1 VARRPKPAPPL
12 GDDPRAFVR
21 DALGYARR
29 IADDPTAASLHARL
43 ACERFLREHR
53 EAKKRDTR
61 WLFDEE
67 AATRAMLFASMMPNI
82 KGPEANKPIRLM
94 DWQKFVYANIFGF
107 KERDR
112 PDTRRFRQA
121 VVYVPKGNGKTTIS
135 APLAMFMTF
144 GEQEG
149 GAEGYAA
156 AVTRDQARILFD
168 TAQNMV
174 RRSPEMQKRW
184 HVGVLTNS
192 IFQEATASRF
202 IPISSDAKALDGLNV
217 AVAVCDE
224 IGSHRTSEV
233 YDALITAMGKRR
245 QPFLLSI
252 STATS
257 NSSGIGKQ
265 VWDYLMRVLT
275 GGQDDDRL
283 FGIIYSIDDQD
294 DPWEEATWIKAN
306 PGWGHSVQP
315 DAIRAIMRQ
324 ARNNPAQEMSART
337 RHLNVWV
344 GADEA
349 LFSTRAWNACGDPA
363 LHISAFDG
371 RDCYIGVDLA
381 SRADLA
387 AVVVVFPQHVA
398 AADGREALMF
408 TVFARCYLNEAAVI
422 EARNPSYPGWAANN
436 ELIITQGNETD
447 FQTIEADIIDMC
459 SRFRV
464 RDVAF
469 DPFNSVQM
477 SQRLM
482 AEGVPCREF
491 RSNALNFNPPTRE
504 LEAAIRGGR
513 IQHDMN
519 GPLTWCIG
527 NVVGHTDARDNVYPR
542 KARPENKIDAA
553 IALIMAIGH
562 ALEINPVSVYE
573 TRGLLTLE

>member
-1 VARRPKPAPPL
+1 MARRKPPAPPP
-12 GDDPRAFVR
+12 GDDPRRFVR
-21 DALGYARR
+21 DALDYAKRT
-29 IADDPTAASLHARL
+29 ADDPASASTHARA
-43 ACERFLREHR
+43 ACERFIRDHA
-53 EAKKRDTR
+53 EARKADTR
-61 WLFDEE
+61 WAFDD
-67 AATRAMLFASMMPNI
+67 ASAIRAMVFATQMPNI

-94 DWQKFVYANIFGF
+94 DWQKFAYSNVFGF
-107 KERDR
+107 LERGTT
-112 PDTRRFRQA
+112 TRRFRQA
-121 VVYVPKGNGKTTIS
+121 GIFVPKGNGKTTIS
-135 APLAMFMTF
+135 APLAMYMTF
-144 GEQEG
+144 GEGEG

-174 RRSPEMQKRW
+174 RRSPDMQRAW
-184 HVGVLTNS
+184 GVGVLTNS
-192 IFQEATASRF
+192 IFQERTASRF

-257 NSSGIGKQ
+257 NSAGIGKQ
-265 VWDYLMRVLT
+265 VWDYVLRVVQ
-275 GGQDDDRL
+275 GGQDDERL
-283 FGIIYSIDDQD
+283 FGIIYSIDDAD
-294 DPWEEATWIKAN
+294 DPWDEATWIKAN

-349 LFSTRAWNACGDPA
+349 LFSTRAWNACGDPSLQIA
-363 LHISAFDG
+363 AFEG
-371 RDCYIGVDLA
+371 RDCYLGVDLA

-387 AVVVVFPQHVA
+387 AVVAVFPQTVTVE
-398 AADGREALMF
+398 GRDALMF
-408 TVFARCYLNEAAVI
+408 SVFSRCYLNEAAVM

-447 FQTIEADIIDMC
+447 FHTIEADILDMC
-459 SRFRV
+459 QRFRV
-464 RDVAF
+464 MSLAF
-469 DPFNSVQM
+469 DPVQ
-477 SQRLM
+477 
-482 AEGVPCREF
+482 F
-491 RSNALNFNPPTRE
+491 RAHGATPDRARRAVQGIPIERVELQPRDPRTRG
-504 LEAAIRGGR
+504 RDPGSR

-519 GPLTWCIG
+519 GPLGWCIG

-553 IALIMAIGH
+553 IALIMAI
-562 ALEINPVSVYE
+562 AQATDQVDATSVYE
-573 TRGLLTLE
+573 TRGLLTLG

>member
-1 VARRPKPAPPL
+1 VARRKAPAPPS
-12 GDDPRAFVR
+12 GDDPRRFVS
-21 DALGYARR
+21 DALAYAQRT
-29 IADDPTAASLHARL
+29 ADDPASASIHARA
-43 ACERFLREHR
+43 ACERFIRDHA
-53 EAKKRDTR
+53 EAQKSGSR
-61 WLFDEE
+61 WSFDDMS
-67 AATRAMLFASMMPNI
+67 AIKAMLFAQQMPNI

-94 DWQKFVYANIFGF
+94 DWQKFTYANIFGF
-107 KERDR
+107 KEAGTE
-112 PDTRRFRQA
+112 TRRFRQA
-121 VVYVPKGNGKTTIS
+121 GIFVPKGNGKTTIS
-135 APLAMFMTF
+135 APLAMYMTF
-144 GEQEG
+144 GEGEG

-174 RRSPEMQKRW
+174 RRSPDMQREW
-184 HVGVLTNS
+184 RVGVLTNS
-192 IFQEATASRF
+192 IFQEHTASRF

-257 NSSGIGKQ
+257 NSAGIGKQ
-265 VWDYLMRVLT
+265 VWDYVLRVVQ

-294 DPWEEATWIKAN
+294 DPWEESTWIKAN

-324 ARNNPAQEMSART
+324 ARNNPSQEASART

-363 LHISAFDG
+363 LDISAFEG
-371 RDCYIGVDLA
+371 RECHIGVDLA

-387 AVVVVFPQHVA
+387 AVVAVFPQQIT
-398 AADGREALMF
+398 ADGKDSQLF
-408 TVFARCYLNEAAVI
+408 TVFSRCYLNEAAVM

-436 ELIITQGNETD
+436 ELIITPGNETD
-447 FQTIEADIIDMC
+447 FNTIESDILDMAR
-459 SRFRV
+459 RFRV
-464 RDVAF
+464 LSLAF
-469 DPFNSVQM
+469 DPYNSVHLA
-477 SQRLM
+477 QRLTSQ
-482 AEGVPCREF
+482 GVPCVEF
-491 RSNALNFNPPTRE
+491 RSNTLNFSPATRE

-519 GPLTWCIG
+519 GPLGWCIG

-553 IALIMAIGH
+553 IALIMAI
-562 ALEINPVSVYE
+562 ARATSQVEASSVYE
-573 TRGLLTLE
+573 TRGLLVLG